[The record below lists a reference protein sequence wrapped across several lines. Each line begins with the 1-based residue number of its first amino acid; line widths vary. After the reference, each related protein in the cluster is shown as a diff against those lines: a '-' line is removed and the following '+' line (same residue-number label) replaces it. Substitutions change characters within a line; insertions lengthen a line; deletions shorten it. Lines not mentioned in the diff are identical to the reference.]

1 VADFLELGE
10 LMCRDALEREESC
23 GGHFRVEHQTDDG
36 EAKRDDS
43 RFCYAAG
50 WEWAGE
56 GAPQR
61 LNKEPLAFEN
71 VTLSARSYK

>member
-1 VADFLELGE
+1 
-10 LMCRDALEREESC
+10 MCRDALEREESC
-23 GGHFRVEHQTDDG
+23 GGHFRVEHQTEDG

-43 RFCYAAG
+43 RFCYAAA

-56 GAPQR
+56 GTSQR
-61 LNKEPLAFEN
+61 LNKEPLDFEN

>member
-1 VADFLELGE
+1 
-10 LMCRDALEREESC
+10 
-23 GGHFRVEHQTDDG
+23 VEHQTEDG

-43 RFCYAAG
+43 RFCYAAA

-56 GAPQR
+56 GTPQR
-61 LNKEPLAFEN
+61 LTREPLQFEN